1 MPTMLKS
8 LLRGPV
14 LLLCACALALPSKAA
29 ENDQK
34 NAAKRLNELLSA
46 ANTMSAT
53 FSQMTLSSNGS
64 SLQETTG
71 QVALQ
76 RPGMF
81 RWHTDA
87 PLEQV
92 LVSNGEKIW
101 LYDPDLEQVT
111 IQKLDQRLT
120 HTPALLLSGDVS
132 ALAENFSISW
142 KEGSAV
148 DDFVL
153 SPKASDS
160 MFETLRLSFRG
171 GVINDMQLNDPIGQR
186 TNILFQGVK
195 LNQPVDA
202 SQFNFT
208 VPDGVDVISE

>member
-1 MPTMLKS
+1 MLKS

-14 LLLCACALALPSKAA
+14 LLLCAWLLALPALADDA
-29 ENDQK
+29 EQK

-71 QVALQ
+71 QVTLQ

-92 LVSNGEKIW
+92 LISNGEKIW

-132 ALAENFSISW
+132 TLAENFSINW

-153 SPKASDS
+153 SPKVSDS
-160 MFETLRLSFRG
+160 MFETLRLSFRN

-202 SQFNFT
+202 SQFNFQ

>member
-1 MPTMLKS
+1 MLKS

-14 LLLCACALALPSKAA
+14 LLLCACVLAMPTMASDT
-29 ENDQK
+29 DQES
-34 NAAKRLNELLSA
+34 AAKRLNELLSA

-71 QVALQ
+71 QVTLQ

-92 LVSNGEKIW
+92 LVSNGKKIW

-111 IQKLDQRLT
+111 IQALDQRLT

-132 ALAENFSISW
+132 TLSENFSISW
-142 KEGSAV
+142 QEGSTV

-153 SPKASDS
+153 SPKASDT
-160 MFETLRLSFRG
+160 MFETLRLSFRD

-195 LNQPVDA
+195 LNEPVDA
-202 SQFNFT
+202 GQFNFT
-208 VPDGVDVISE
+208 IPEGVDVISE

>member
-1 MPTMLKS
+1 MLKT

-14 LLLCACALALPSKAA
+14 LLLWALTLALPAWA
-29 ENDQK
+29 ETDQAS
-34 NAAKRLNELLSA
+34 AAKRLNELLSA

-71 QVALQ
+71 QVTLQ

-111 IQKLDQRLT
+111 IQALDQRLT

-132 ALAENFSISW
+132 TLAENFSITW
-142 KEGSAV
+142 QEGSSV

-160 MFETLRLSFRG
+160 MFDTLRLSFRD

-195 LNQPVDA
+195 LNESVDA
-202 SQFNFT
+202 SQFNFAI
-208 VPDGVDVISE
+208 PEGVDVISE

>member
-1 MPTMLKS
+1 MLKS

-14 LLLCACALALPSKAA
+14 LVLCAWMLALPALANEA
-29 ENDQK
+29 EQK

-71 QVALQ
+71 QVTLQ

-132 ALAENFSISW
+132 TLAENFSISW
-142 KEGSAV
+142 KEGSSV

-160 MFETLRLSFRG
+160 MFETLRLSFRE

-208 VPDGVDVISE
+208 APDGVDVISE

>member
-1 MPTMLKS
+1 MLKP

-14 LLLCACALALPSKAA
+14 LLLCAWLLALPALADDA
-29 ENDQK
+29 EQK
-34 NAAKRLNELLSA
+34 SAAKRLNELLSA

-71 QVALQ
+71 QVTLQ

-92 LVSNGEKIW
+92 LISNGEKIW
-101 LYDPDLEQVT
+101 LFDPDLEQVT

-132 ALAENFSISW
+132 TLAENFSISW

-186 TNILFQGVK
+186 TNILFQGVQ

-202 SQFNFT
+202 GQFNFT
-208 VPDGVDVISE
+208 VPDWVDVISE

>member
-1 MPTMLKS
+1 MLKS

-14 LLLCACALALPSKAA
+14 LLLCACVLAMPTMAA
-29 ENDQK
+29 DTDQES
-34 NAAKRLNELLSA
+34 AAKRLNELLSA

-71 QVALQ
+71 QVTLQ

-92 LVSNGEKIW
+92 LVSNGKKIW

-111 IQKLDQRLT
+111 IQALDQRLT

-132 ALAENFSISW
+132 TLSENFSISW
-142 KEGSAV
+142 QEGSTV

-153 SPKASDS
+153 SPKASDT
-160 MFETLRLSFRG
+160 MFETLRLSFRD
-171 GVINDMQLNDPIGQR
+171 GVINDMQLNDPIGQP

-195 LNQPVDA
+195 LNEPVDA
-202 SQFNFT
+202 GQFNFT
-208 VPDGVDVISE
+208 IPEGVDVISE

>member
-1 MPTMLKS
+1 MLKS

-14 LLLCACALALPSKAA
+14 LLLCAWLLALPAQA
-29 ENDQK
+29 EDAGQK
-34 NAAKRLNELLSA
+34 NAANRLNELLSA

-71 QVALQ
+71 QVTLQ

-132 ALAENFSISW
+132 TLAENFTISW
-142 KEGSAV
+142 KEGSSV

-160 MFETLRLSFRG
+160 MFETLRLSFRD

-202 SQFNFT
+202 SQFNFQ